1 MPATEQSQQ
10 PSGSLRSVSVT
21 ALFQLPGK
29 TSDKLSSGYHA
40 KRRAKNE
47 HFSKVVELQQNY
59 VIFTL
64 FNQQKRRR
72 DFLPALKSKVSIPK
86 ILMKLMCY
94 LICFVMGLLMVGCG
108 GEDEPVTKDK
118 PAPIVPVVNLI
129 RSEPPKGSIISLSDD
144 LGTPVEIQLFFDRLP
159 SYVSAGGKWAQLQ
172 DDHAFWEVTTQQF
185 LDALKPNPAVKGG
198 ADLSVAWVNPDGSD
212 GEATL
217 TFIVGFGG
225 NPPELLFSS
234 VSDGDADV
242 DPQRLNAGGIRF
254 DFDREV
260 RGNVTIWTK
269 GGKPLNWIANI
280 DGVTVTLT
288 AVAGGE
294 LQHGVVYV
302 IHIEVISNIEEKT
315 EGTITFRTKDE

>member
-1 MPATEQSQQ
+1 M
-10 PSGSLRSVSVT
+10 
-21 ALFQLPGK
+21 
-29 TSDKLSSGYHA
+29 
-40 KRRAKNE
+40 
-47 HFSKVVELQQNY
+47 KV
-59 VIFTL
+59 
-64 FNQQKRRR
+64 
-72 DFLPALKSKVSIPK
+72 
-86 ILMKLMCY
+86 MCY
-94 LICFVMGLLMVGCG
+94 LICFVMILVMVGCG
-108 GEDEPVTKDK
+108 SDEIVTRSDEIVTKDE
-118 PAPIVPVVNLI
+118 PDVLPSVINLI
-129 RSEPPKGSIISLSDD
+129 RSEPPNGGIINLSDALD
-144 LGTPVEIQLFFDRLP
+144 TPVEIKLFFDRLP
-159 SYVSAGGKWAQLQ
+159 SHISVGGIRAQLQ
-172 DDHAFWEVTTQQF
+172 GDHAIWEVTTQR
-185 LDALKPNPAVKGG
+185 LLEVLEPNPIKG
-198 ADLSVAWVNPDGSD
+198 ADLSVTWVNRDGSD